1 MSRLLIYSISER
13 GVEMNQRK
21 SNEVTNRKIIPL
33 QQRQE
38 TSQGMAQR
46 QESAQSSSR
55 NFKRLRPSII
65 GLIGFFAVAIAG
77 FPMIQTLT
85 HSKEIAENY
94 ATTQAMHEQAIQQN
108 RAVQQEYQ
116 KMQDPEY
123 LAEIARRDYFYSK
136 PGEIIFDLGGDG
148 NHTEA
153 DLFQNASPHEEVEN
167 ESAEE

>member
-1 MSRLLIYSISER
+1 
-13 GVEMNQRK
+13 MNQRK
-21 SNEVTNRKIIPL
+21 QSRATNRKIIPL
-33 QQRQE
+33 QQRHE

-46 QESAQSSSR
+46 QESTQTSTRDFKHSR
-55 NFKRLRPSII
+55 HIII
-65 GLIGFFAVAIAG
+65 GLVGVIAVAIAG

-85 HSKEIAENY
+85 HSQEIAENY

-108 RAVQQEYQ
+108 RVVQQEYQ

-148 NHTEA
+148 NQTEA
-153 DLFQNASPHEEVEN
+153 NLFQNASPQGEIEN